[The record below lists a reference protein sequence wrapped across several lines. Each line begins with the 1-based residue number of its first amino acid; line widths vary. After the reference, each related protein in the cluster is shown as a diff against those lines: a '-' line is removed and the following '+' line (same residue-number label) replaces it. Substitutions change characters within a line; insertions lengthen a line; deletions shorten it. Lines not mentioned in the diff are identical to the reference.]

1 MPVDRDKVRYH
12 INLLE
17 EDIKILEEKRKITRE
32 EYLSNVDIQ
41 GLVERRLHT
50 SIEGCINIGSHIIA
64 GLGLKLAED
73 FSDVFRRLSEKGII
87 SKELSERLIH
97 MVKFRNLLVHV
108 YWKIDPLKVY
118 DYLMTGLE
126 DLRQFS
132 EEIVSYLDTIE
143 RY

>member
-1 MPVDRDKVRYH
+1 MPVDQDRVRYH

-17 EDIKILEEKRKITRE
+17 EDIKKLAEKRKITKE
-32 EYLSNVDIQ
+32 EYLSNTDVQ
-41 GLVERRLHT
+41 GLVERRLQT

-73 FSDVFRRLSEKGII
+73 FSTIFRRLSEKGVI
-87 SKELSERLIH
+87 SKGLSERLIN
-97 MVKFRNLLVHV
+97 MVKIRNLLVHV
-108 YWKIDPLKVY
+108 YWKIDPSKVY
-118 DYLMTGLE
+118 DYLRTGLE

-143 RY
+143 